1 MDSFCSI
8 PLCVGRKA
16 CLPPSLAPG
25 SSLASMGPQLCG
37 EPSLGLTTGVSTSRV
52 RLVDAL
58 GRQGGA
64 HRLTPRTGSHRARGC
79 LLRPRAARWPA
90 WAAAG
95 PEGPSWCCSLPG
107 CDPPSRGGCPVGP
120 GLRGCPVRA
129 HRWCWLSHLRG
140 SACRRVKGGAPAP
153 EIPPNLVL
161 GCSFVLTFYFVN
173 VVDAIKIQHE
183 ETWES

>member
-37 EPSLGLTTGVSTSRV
+37 EPSLSLTTGVSTSRV

-120 GLRGCPVRA
+120 GLGGCPVRA
-129 HRWCWLSHLRG
+129 HRWCWLGRAGPPEGKCLQACQRRG
-140 SACRRVKGGAPAP
+140 PSSRDSTEPGPWMFICV
-153 EIPPNLVL
+153 NLL
-161 GCSFVLTFYFVN
+161 LC
-173 VVDAIKIQHE
+173 
-183 ETWES
+183 